1 MRRISRGT
9 AWALGLACFGAL
21 GCSVPVVAGLDD
33 TDASQVVVAL
43 EQSGIAS
50 EKDRDPDKE
59 GTYRVVVARDDA
71 SAALAVLTEQG
82 LPPPASPGILE
93 ALGKGS
99 MVPSR
104 VAEHAR
110 VVTGTSDELERS
122 LRGLDGVL
130 SARVHL
136 GVPGRDPLDLDEK
149 PVAATASVLIRHRG
163 ATPPLTTAEVQRLV
177 AGAVPGL
184 APEQVAVVM
193 LPAPAKPRP
202 PDRQLARLGPL
213 TVTQASLFA
222 LRGIIGVA
230 AVLNA
235 ALLAC
240 VVGLWSRLRR
250 AEHQL
255 RTARPED
262 EPSPKR
268 VSAKAAEL
276 AR

>member
-1 MRRISRGT
+1 MRSWGT
-9 AWALGLACFGAL
+9 TWALVVACLGAA
-21 GCSVPVVAGLDD
+21 GCSVPIVAGLDEG
-33 TDASQVVVAL
+33 DASQVVVAL
-43 EQSGIAS
+43 EQSGVAS

-59 GTYRVVVARDDA
+59 GAYRVTVSRDDA
-71 SAALAVLTEQG
+71 GAALSVLAEQG
-82 LPPPASPGILE
+82 LPPPATPGVLE

-110 VVTGTSDELERS
+110 VITGTGDELERS

-136 GVPGRDPLDLDEK
+136 GVPAHDALDLGEK
-149 PVAATASVLIRHRG
+149 PPTATASVLLRHRG
-163 ATPPLTTAEVQRLV
+163 ATPPLTAAEVQRLV

-184 APEQVAVVM
+184 LPEQVAVVM
-193 LPAPAKPRP
+193 LPAPSRPRP

-213 TVTQASLFA
+213 TVTHASLFA
-222 LRGIIGVA
+222 LRGIIAVA

-240 VVGLWSRLRR
+240 VVGLWLRLRR
-250 AEHQL
+250 AEHEL
-255 RTARPED
+255 RGARGDDGAP
-262 EPSPKR
+262 PNRATGKPAPLLR
-268 VSAKAAEL
+268 
-276 AR
+276 

>member
-1 MRRISRGT
+1 MQSSWGT
-9 AWALGLACFGAL
+9 AWALGLACLGAA
-21 GCSVPVVAGLDD
+21 GCSVPVVAGLDEG
-33 TDASQVVVAL
+33 DASQVVVAL
-43 EQSGIAS
+43 EQSGVAS

-59 GTYRVVVARDDA
+59 GAYRVTVARDDA
-71 SAALAVLTEQG
+71 SAALAVLAEQG

-104 VAEHAR
+104 IAEQAR
-110 VVTGTSDELERS
+110 VITGTSDELERS

-136 GVPGRDPLDLDEK
+136 GVPARDPLELDAK
-149 PVAATASVLIRHRG
+149 PPTATASVLIRHRG

-184 APEQVAVVM
+184 LPEQVSVVM
-193 LPAPAKPRP
+193 LPASPKPRP
-202 PDRQLARLGPL
+202 PERQLARLGPL
-213 TVTQASLFA
+213 TVTHASLFA

-230 AVLNA
+230 ALLNA

-240 VVGLWSRLRR
+240 VVALWFRLRR
-250 AEHQL
+250 AEQEL
-255 RTARPED
+255 RATRGDGDAQPPRGALNPRP
-262 EPSPKR
+262 SR
-268 VSAKAAEL
+268 
-276 AR
+276 

>member
-1 MRRISRGT
+1 MRSWGT
-9 AWALGLACFGAL
+9 VWALALACLGAA
-21 GCSVPVVAGLDD
+21 GCSVPVVAGLDES
-33 TDASQVVVAL
+33 DASQVVVAL
-43 EQSGIAS
+43 EQSGVAS
-50 EKDRDPDKE
+50 EKARDPDKE
-59 GTYRVVVARDDA
+59 GAYRVTVARDDA
-71 SAALAVLTEQG
+71 GAALAVLAEQG
-82 LPPPASPGILE
+82 LPPPASPGVLE

-110 VVTGTSDELERS
+110 VIAGTSDELERS

-136 GVPGRDPLDLDEK
+136 GVPGRDPLELDEK
-149 PVAATASVLIRHRG
+149 PPAATASVLLRHRG
-163 ATPPLTTAEVQRLV
+163 ATPPLTAAEVQRLV

-184 APEQVAVVM
+184 SPEQVSVVM
-193 LPAPAKPRP
+193 LPAAPRPRP

-213 TVTQASLFA
+213 TVTHASLFA

-240 VVGLWSRLRR
+240 VVGLWLRLRR
-250 AEHQL
+250 AEHEL
-255 RTARPED
+255 RSVRGED
-262 EPSPKR
+262 DAAPHR
-268 VSAKAAEL
+268 ASAKPAQL
-276 AR
+276 VR

>member
-1 MRRISRGT
+1 MRWTSRGT
-9 AWALGLACFGAL
+9 AWALGLACLAAA
-21 GCSVPVVAGLDD
+21 GCSVPVVAGLDES
-33 TDASQVVVAL
+33 DASQVVVAL
-43 EQSGIAS
+43 EQSGVAS

-59 GTYRVVVARDDA
+59 GAYRVTVARDDA
-71 SAALAVLTEQG
+71 GAALAVLAEQG
-82 LPPPASPGILE
+82 LPPPATPGILD

-110 VVTGTSDELERS
+110 VIAGTSDELERS

-149 PVAATASVLIRHRG
+149 PPAATASVLLRHRG
-163 ATPPLTTAEVQRLV
+163 ATPPLTQSEVQRLV

-184 APEQVAVVM
+184 LPEQVSVVM
-193 LPAPAKPRP
+193 LPAAAKPRP

-213 TVTQASLFA
+213 TVTHASLFA
-222 LRGIIGVA
+222 LRGIIGIA

-240 VVGLWSRLRR
+240 VVGLWLRLRR
-250 AEHQL
+250 TEHEL
-255 RTARPED
+255 RATRGDDASPARVPVKT
-262 EPSPKR
+262 PQFTR
-268 VSAKAAEL
+268 
-276 AR
+276 

>member
-1 MRRISRGT
+1 MRSWGT
-9 AWALGLACFGAL
+9 AWALGLACLGAA
-21 GCSVPVVAGLDD
+21 GCTVPIVAGLDES
-33 TDASQVVVAL
+33 DASQVVVAL
-43 EQSGIAS
+43 EQSGVAS

-59 GTYRVVVARDDA
+59 GAYRVTVARDDA
-71 SAALAVLTEQG
+71 GAALAVLAEQG
-82 LPPPASPGILE
+82 LPPPTAPGVLE

-110 VVTGTSDELERS
+110 VITGTSDELERS

-149 PVAATASVLIRHRG
+149 APTATASVLLRHRG
-163 ATPPLTTAEVQRLV
+163 ATPPLTASEVQRLV

-184 APEQVAVVM
+184 LPEGVSVVM
-193 LPAPAKPRP
+193 LPAAPRPRP

-213 TVTQASLFA
+213 TVTHASLFA
-222 LRGIIGVA
+222 LRGIIGIA
-230 AVLNA
+230 ALLNA

-240 VVGLWSRLRR
+240 VVGLWLRLRR
-250 AEHQL
+250 AEHEL
-255 RTARPED
+255 RAGRGD
-262 EPSPKR
+262 EAQPNR
-268 VSAKAAEL
+268 ASAKPAQL
-276 AR
+276 IR